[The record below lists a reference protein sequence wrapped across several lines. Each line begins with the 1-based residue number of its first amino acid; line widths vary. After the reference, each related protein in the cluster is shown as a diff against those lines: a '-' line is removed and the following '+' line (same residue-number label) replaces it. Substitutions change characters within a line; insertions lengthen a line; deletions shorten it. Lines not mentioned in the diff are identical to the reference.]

1 MLLIFVIDRTIHQR
15 AREVSHPPNSVFVF
29 PADVATQCSNERA
42 IRLIFLTQKPSQRV
56 CLRFSSC
63 CHVSKVHAITWS
75 FAFLAVMML
84 LLSLIALLQPHFQ
97 PFMLSVWTGCKAI
110 LSCHLPMA
118 DCHNYLTCVI
128 LKHCDTVVPCW
139 CWCEPVHMPVMRSA
153 VLCGF
158 HSGDL
163 VPDLHGSVL
172 ESEDIEILA
181 THVSHHDLG
190 VCVLKSLKSSRL
202 YGAEQMFEYS
212 VYLNVSVHSNVFLFI
227 LIFSYAIILF
237 NTVNPQLSE
246 PHWLNATN
254 ILRISE
260 KRISE
265 IQSNTTLYKYTCMC
279 SYIHK
284 FTFVATLVRSSTLGT
299 LLVYGLWGHGVLSTC
314 MYCINLL
321 QVSKPCEA
329 LLKHMSCHGVWD
341 RTDIQF
347 YFLWFR
353 LIFLV
358 TDFIVCHHPS

>member
-1 MLLIFVIDRTIHQR
+1 MGEQTSTITPPVGGAQVHSMTLCQSTQGRLFQEAMLSFAIIWQISNLCCLLLSLSFITGSELSTGLPWVFALVACWWAIEALCWSLVPWSTMLLIFVIDRTIHQR
-15 AREVSHPPNSVFVF
+15 AREVSHPPNSVLAF
-29 PADVATQCSNERA
+29 PADVTTQCSNERA
-42 IRLIFLTQKPSQRV
+42 ILLIFLTQKPSQRV

-63 CHVSKVHAITWS
+63 CHVSKVHAVTWS

-118 DCHNYLTCVI
+118 DCHNYLTCII
-128 LKHCDTVVPCW
+128 LKHCNTVVPCW

-202 YGAEQMFEYS
+202 YGAEQMFQYS
-212 VYLNVSVHSNVFLFI
+212 VYLNISMHSNVFLF
-227 LIFSYAIILF
+227 LPIFSYAII
-237 NTVNPQLSE
+237 
-246 PHWLNATN
+246 
-254 ILRISE
+254 I
-260 KRISE
+260 
-265 IQSNTTLYKYTCMC
+265 
-279 SYIHK
+279 
-284 FTFVATLVRSSTLGT
+284 
-299 LLVYGLWGHGVLSTC
+299 
-314 MYCINLL
+314 
-321 QVSKPCEA
+321 
-329 LLKHMSCHGVWD
+329 
-341 RTDIQF
+341 
-347 YFLWFR
+347 
-353 LIFLV
+353 
-358 TDFIVCHHPS
+358 IV